1 MRILI
6 SGGGMAGLV
15 LARGVQHRGG
25 EVAIIERASPDR
37 AHPGADH
44 AAVPGVRRARRDRR
58 ARPDPRVRASTSR
71 PTATGG
77 PCRSRWRGR
86 RWSEILREGLEI
98 LWEHELVDLL
108 RDGDRVVGARL
119 RTPDGERD
127 HPADLV
133 VGADGTGSRV
143 RELAGIPADLRVAD
157 TAFVSFRSPVHAP
170 EPFSIAFLSDGRQVT
185 LLDWAGGSAGGWQ
198 IDRVPGGAEEAL
210 APGIDAFREAYL
222 RLLPQGADVAR
233 AAHRRRPLVP
243 RGHGGA
249 LRGVVAPGRRADR
262 RGPPRHEPGGRHRL
276 RARDGRRAGAGDRD
290 RRRTRTT
297 RTPRAARTSTGAAPP
312 SRPTWRSAAP
322 RRRSTPPAGRPS
334 TSGGRRPDPLARGH
348 AGASPGAR
356 PKTISV
362 TRAARKPSSDR
373 AVDGRIGGL
382 RGGDWG
388 RPRRYGPPLTE
399 SSRGRMHRPG
409 PTG

>member
-25 EVAIIERASPDR
+25 EAAIIERASPER
-37 AHPGADH
+37 AIPGPIMLPFQAYDALDEIGVLDPIRREGLDIPPH
-44 AAVPGVRRARRDRR
+44 RNGRPVSISVPRQAVV
-58 ARPDPRVRASTSR
+58 
-71 PTATGG
+71 
-77 PCRSRWRGR
+77 
-86 RWSEILREGLEI
+86 EILREGLDI

-119 RTPDGERD
+119 RTPEGERD

-133 VGADGTGSRV
+133 VGADGTGSLV

-222 RLLPQGADVAR
+222 RLLPQGADVLAPLTDDDLSYR
-233 AAHRRRPLVP
+233 EVTEVRCEEWWHPGVALIGEALHAMNPEVGIGSGLGMGDAQALAIAIAQNPDAPDAACRSYEHWRRPAIAPYLAV
-243 RGHGGA
+243 GGTA
-249 LRGVVAPGRRADR
+249 SKVYATGR
-262 RGPPRHEPGGRHRL
+262 PPEHER
-276 RARDGRRAGAGDRD
+276 
-290 RRRTRTT
+290 
-297 RTPRAARTSTGAAPP
+297 
-312 SRPTWRSAAP
+312 W
-322 RRRSTPPAGRPS
+322 PPA
-334 TSGGRRPDPLARGH
+334 
-348 AGASPGAR
+348 
-356 PKTISV
+356 
-362 TRAARKPSSDR
+362 
-373 AVDGRIGGL
+373 
-382 RGGDWG
+382 
-388 RPRRYGPPLTE
+388 
-399 SSRGRMHRPG
+399 
-409 PTG
+409 